1 MQHVTIKETRAIDH
15 VLVNRLEKEVQE
27 LRAKLRMQSAQ
38 LQNCTSA
45 GVSAAGAAPAL
56 ASSMSSPQLGPATT
70 SAQQHQRADP
80 AAAAAAAAAAGAPAS
95 PHVVVKTVASSQVLE
110 ELAQYRKRCASLE
123 SILEAIDKCANRF
136 FRFEIEE
143 DEMETEMV
151 GHLRKAKV
159 IRKKRIDSMVPT
171 ESLPASSSASSLGAR
186 AHPPLLESPRVV
198 GQSRLCQD

>member
-1 MQHVTIKETRAIDH
+1 M
-15 VLVNRLEKEVQE
+15 
-27 LRAKLRMQSAQ
+27 
-38 LQNCTSA
+38 
-45 GVSAAGAAPAL
+45 
-56 ASSMSSPQLGPATT
+56 
-70 SAQQHQRADP
+70 
-80 AAAAAAAAAAGAPAS
+80 
-95 PHVVVKTVASSQVLE
+95 LE

-171 ESLPASSSASSLGAR
+171 ESLPASSSACSLGAR
-186 AHPPLLESPRVV
+186 APSSSSGIATSGR
-198 GQSRLCQD
+198 SKRLCR